1 MITAVELGLI
11 YAVMALGVYL
21 TFRVLEFPDLTV
33 DGSFA
38 TGAAVS
44 AVMILGGVNPFLAI
58 ITSFFAGA
66 AAGLITGLLN
76 TKGHIDGLLAGI
88 LTQVALYSINL
99 RIMGTSNLGLL
110 RAVTVFTPLREGG
123 ILGTWLGPGIMT
135 PLVLLIVGLLVW
147 FLHTNVGLA
156 LRASGDAPAMA
167 RSFGVSTDA
176 QKILGLALSN
186 GMVATSGS
194 LIAQYQG
201 FADVGMGIGIIV
213 AGLASVIIGQAIIGR
228 LTILRSA
235 FAVALGAVIYR
246 VVIQLALMLGFDP
259 NDMKLI
265 SAIIVVIALLVPQW
279 RLGTRM
285 RHLMGS
291 KKPTSDEKLTGR
303 LVMENAALDGEE

>member
-1 MITAVELGLI
+1 MLTAVELGLI
-11 YAVMALGVYL
+11 YAIMALGVYL

-44 AVMILGGVNPFLAI
+44 AVLILNGVNPALAVA
-58 ITSFFAGA
+58 TSFVAGCL
-66 AAGLITGLLN
+66 AGLVTGLLN

-110 RAVTVFTPLREGG
+110 RATTLFTPLRDER
-123 ILGTWLGPGIMT
+123 ILGTWLGPLTML
-135 PLVLLIVGLLVW
+135 PFVLVVLAALVW

-156 LRASGDAPAMA
+156 LRAAGDSPEMV
-167 RSFGVSTDA
+167 RSFGVSTDF

-186 GMVATSGS
+186 GMVAVSGS

-213 AGLASVIIGQAIIGR
+213 AGLASVIIGQAILGR
-228 LTILRSA
+228 LTIFRAASA
-235 FAVALGAVIYR
+235 AVIGAVIYR
-246 VVIQLALMLGFDP
+246 VVIQLALILGFNP

-265 SAIIVVIALLVPQW
+265 SAVIVVFALLVPQW
-279 RLGTRM
+279 KLPARVHRIFGL
-285 RHLMGS
+285 
-291 KKPTSDEKLTGR
+291 KKRTSDEKLTDH
-303 LVMENAALDGEE
+303 LVMENAALDEDE